1 MQGGEF
7 PTSIP
12 AMNATQKLLA
22 EIETY
27 CVTAGIA
34 VSTLG
39 RKAVND
45 GKLVDRIRS
54 GGSVTLDTA
63 ERLRRFMHEHP
74 ASVKGKQNLS
84 DDREVA

>member
-1 MQGGEF
+1 MQ
-7 PTSIP
+7 
-12 AMNATQKLLA
+12 AMNATQILLA